1 MNIKLIKEFFSAH
14 YDPRTNKI
22 NGCTENTLIWHHE
35 NRHKNSDEKYNIGF
49 IQTWVIFGSIFM
61 LGHFHSTDNDKMFW
75 MFFLV
80 IGISILIPEVDA
92 WIYAITKKIGGY

>member
-1 MNIKLIKEFFSAH
+1 
-14 YDPRTNKI
+14 
-22 NGCTENTLIWHHE
+22 
-35 NRHKNSDEKYNIGF
+35 
-49 IQTWVIFGSIFM
+49 M